1 MKKLATI
8 LLTIIMVLSVS
19 ISVFAAQGA
28 FVESP
33 GKNKAPEVIESEEEI
48 YVIPFDQRDKLSKV
62 GKEEFEYAY
71 EKIIENSDIT
81 DTVEGLEEV
90 AEDLGIVP
98 DGLGVSDIFFVDG
111 EDGEQDIVLKLED
124 VYNFVSLIVYKD
136 SKWQIVE
143 GAKIV
148 GKNLVFTGEASY
160 PYAIVVDTGSK
171 LSQTG
176 DTSNIWI
183 YVVVMTVSAVAL
195 VIFWNKSRNQED

>member
-8 LLTIIMVLSVS
+8 LLAIVMVLSIS

-33 GKNKAPEVIESEEEI
+33 GKNKVPEVVESEEEI
-48 YVIPFDQRDKLSKV
+48 EVVSFDERDKLSDKE
-62 GKEEFEYAY
+62 KEEFEDAY
-71 EKIIENSDIT
+71 EVIKDNSDIT
-81 DTVEGLEEV
+81 DIVEGLEDV
-90 AEDLGIVP
+90 AEDLGVDP
-98 DGLGVSDIFFVDG
+98 DDLGVSDIFFVDG
-111 EDGEQDIVLKLED
+111 EDGEQDIVLKPED
-124 VYNFVSLIVYKD
+124 VDNFVELIVYKD
-136 SKWQIVE
+136 GKWQIVE

-148 GKNLVFTGEASY
+148 DGHLVFTGSAGY

-183 YVVVMTVSAVAL
+183 YVVVMAVSAVAL
-195 VIFWNKSRNQED
+195 VIFWNKSRKQED